1 MGPAGARLGLLVPS
15 APPRPPDAVVPR
27 PRAPEPQTRN
37 KHVTLLDRKL
47 FGSRSALE
55 LGSRLWRRRPGV
67 PVSTTSVASWE
78 PAASGAGLRL
88 RASDVLALSSLV
100 RRSALGAKGFVA
112 AMRNSSL
119 FGDGVQ
125 AAGLASPSRTK
136 AGRGQAAPPSGACA
150 SWGAGP
156 HPSKTASP
164 SWALRGLWGPTGSPR
179 PAPP

>member
-1 MGPAGARLGLLVPS
+1 MGPAGARLGLLDPS
-15 APPRPPDAVVPR
+15 APPDLRMQWCRR

-55 LGSRLWRRRPGV
+55 LGSRLWRRWPGV

-112 AMRNSSL
+112 AMSSL